1 MSSLKKDPVLR
12 IETMFLDSWSI
23 QCSFNYSVKNHCSSF
38 AWDLAMGLVN
48 PNITQQNFNALYIGL
63 SLF

>member
-12 IETMFLDSWSI
+12 VETMFLASWSI

-48 PNITQQNFNALYIGL
+48 PNITQ
-63 SLF
+63 